1 MKGSITR
8 TLGSQFSVH
17 LEGLTLNG
25 LRALRRALEMGDGV
39 ATMDI
44 RNYVDALFRAAG
56 IELGKMNDAN
66 TP

>member
-1 MKGSITR
+1 VSITR

-25 LRALRRALEMGDGV
+25 LRALRRALETDTDM
-39 ATMDI
+39 ATRDL
-44 RNYVDALFRAAG
+44 RDYVDALLRAAG

>member
-25 LRALRRALEMGDGV
+25 LRALRRALETDTDM
-39 ATMDI
+39 ATRDL
-44 RNYVDALFRAAG
+44 RDYVDALLRAAG
-56 IELGKMNDAN
+56 IDLAQ
-66 TP
+66 P

>member
-25 LRALRRALEMGDGV
+25 LRALRRALETDTDL
-39 ATMDI
+39 ATKDL
-44 RNYVDALFRAAG
+44 RDYVDALLRAAG
-56 IELGKMNDAN
+56 IDVSDSVSG
-66 TP
+66 P

>member
-25 LRALRRALEMGDGV
+25 LRALRRALETDTDL
-39 ATMDI
+39 ATKDL
-44 RNYVDALFRAAG
+44 RDYVDALLRAAG
-56 IELGKMNDAN
+56 IDLAQ
-66 TP
+66 P

>member
-25 LRALRRALEMGDGV
+25 LRALRRALETDTDM
-39 ATMDI
+39 ATRDL
-44 RNYVDALFRAAG
+44 RDYVDALLRAAG
-56 IELGKMNDAN
+56 IDVSDSVSG
-66 TP
+66 P

>member
-25 LRALRRALEMGDGV
+25 LRALRRALETNTDI
-39 ATMDI
+39 ATRDL
-44 RNYVDALFRAAG
+44 RDYVDALLRAAG
-56 IELGKMNDAN
+56 IDVSDSVSG
-66 TP
+66 P

>member
-1 MKGSITR
+1 MKGSIIR

-17 LEGLTLNG
+17 LEGLMLNG
-25 LRALRRALEMGDGV
+25 LRALRRALETDTDI
-39 ATMDI
+39 ATRDL
-44 RNYVDALFRAAG
+44 RDYVDALLRAAG

>member
-1 MKGSITR
+1 MNGAITR

-25 LRALRRALEMGDGV
+25 LRALRRALETDTDM
-39 ATMDI
+39 ATRDLRDYM
-44 RNYVDALFRAAG
+44 DALLRAAG